1 MNIDNNVFSM
11 LLLLLSHGLTFIN
24 LRVLQGD
31 SQLFC
36 FTTQCCIFQNKDIS
50 LCQIVDFLYAM
61 YYNNLQCIATL
72 KRELNIMNTTTTEYI
87 KLFEKR
93 KIRTILVDEL
103 ENGIFYS
110 GCSFNSYR

>member
-1 MNIDNNVFSM
+1 MNANYNVLSTF
-11 LLLLLSHGLTFIN
+11 LLLQSCELTFIN
-24 LRVLQGD
+24 LRILQGD
-31 SQLFC
+31 SQLFY